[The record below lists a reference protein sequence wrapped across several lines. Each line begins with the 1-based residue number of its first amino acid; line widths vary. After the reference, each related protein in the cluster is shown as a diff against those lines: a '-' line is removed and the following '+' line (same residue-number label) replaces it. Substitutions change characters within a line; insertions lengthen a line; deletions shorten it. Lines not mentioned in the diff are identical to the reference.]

1 MADPLP
7 LGERALQIIAD
18 DKLASAMAA
27 GEFDNLPGLGKPH
40 PIFDEDYDPNWWL
53 RRKLARENLAATQT
67 AVRSNR
73 SDS

>member
-1 MADPLP
+1 MANMSEA

-40 PIFDEDYDPNWWL
+40 PVFDEDYDPNWWL
-53 RRKLARENLAATQT
+53 RRKLARENVAALQ
-67 AVRSNR
+67 AGREAEPR
-73 SDS
+73 R